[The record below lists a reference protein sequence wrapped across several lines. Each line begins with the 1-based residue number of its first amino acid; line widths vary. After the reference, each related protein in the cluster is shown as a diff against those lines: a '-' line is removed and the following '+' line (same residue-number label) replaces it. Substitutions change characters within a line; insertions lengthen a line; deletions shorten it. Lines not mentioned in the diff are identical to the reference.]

1 MLQRFP
7 PGWRLT
13 NIVKLDEYS
22 ELIVNFVDKFISTI

>member
-1 MLQRFP
+1 MLQSFP

-22 ELIVNFVDKFISTI
+22 ELIVNFVDQLISAI